1 MPEMLTPTS
10 KIIGAYGMQTRIGLM
25 TDARF
30 SGGSVGGAP
39 IIGHMEEDGNIRL
52 IEDGDTII
60 VDPRRN
66 LLSLDIPPEAIQS
79 REALYIP
86 YIRSEKHIP
95 MPLRQYARGNPDP
108 RKGSLSI
115 EF

>member
-10 KIIGAYGMQTRIGLM
+10 KVIGAFGMQTKIGLM

-39 IIGHMEEDGNIRL
+39 IIGHMEEDGYIRL
-52 IEDGDTII
+52 IRDGDTII
-60 VDPRRN
+60 VDPRTN
-66 LLSLDIPPEAIQS
+66 LMQLDVSSPELLDRDAGHTPYVS
-79 REALYIP
+79 TEA
-86 YIRSEKHIP
+86 HIP
-95 MPLRQYARGNPDP
+95 MPLRHYARGNPDP
-108 RKGSLSI
+108 RTGSLGI

>member
-1 MPEMLTPTS
+1 MPEMLLPTS
-10 KIIGAYGMQTRIGLM
+10 KIIGSFGMDIKIGLM

-39 IIGHMEEDGNIRL
+39 IIGHMEEDGNMRF

-60 VDPRRN
+60 IDPRN
-66 LLSLDIPPEAIQS
+66 NFLELDVTEEILEKRKVNS
-79 REALYIP
+79 STYITTE
-86 YIRSEKHIP
+86 IHIP
-95 MPLRQYARGNPDP
+95 MSLRQYARGNPDP

>member
-1 MPEMLTPTS
+1 
-10 KIIGAYGMQTRIGLM
+10 M

-52 IEDGDTII
+52 IENGDII
-60 VDPRRN
+60 IIDPRKN
-66 LLSLDIPPEAIQS
+66 LMKLDISPDEIQS
-79 REALYIP
+79 REARHIP

-95 MPLRQYARGNPDP
+95 MPLRQYARGNPNP
-108 RKGSLSI
+108 RTGSLSI

>member
-52 IEDGDTII
+52 IENGDII
-60 VDPRRN
+60 IIDPRKN
-66 LLSLDIPPEAIQS
+66 LMELDISPEAIQS
-79 REALYIP
+79 REARYIP
-86 YIRSEKHIP
+86 YERQERHIP
-95 MPLRQYARGNPDP
+95 MPLRQYAR
-108 RKGSLSI
+108 
-115 EF
+115 